1 MDQRLLKLIL
11 QNHILKVKVGLNEL
25 YNGQKLETIGGKQLR
40 VFVYRTAVCI
50 ENSCMVRGSKQ
61 GRNGAIHIFREIIK
75 PAEKSLHE
83 KLKQDKRFSIFLSLL
98 EAADLKE
105 LLTQPGDWTLFVPT
119 NDAFKGMTNEEKE
132 ILIRDKNALQNI
144 ILYHLTPGVFIGKG
158 FEPGVTNILK
168 TTQGSKIYLKG
179 VNDTLL
185 VNELKS
191 KESDIMTTNGVI
203 HVVDKLLYPADIPVG
218 NDQLLEILN
227 KLIKYIQ
234 IKFVRGSTFKEIP
247 ITVYRPMITKV
258 KIEGE
263 PELRLVK
270 EGETVTEV
278 IHGEPI
284 IKKYTK
290 IIDGVPVEITEKETR
305 EERIITGPEIKY
317 TRISTSGG
325 ETEETLKKLLQED
338 TPVRKIQAT
347 KRVQGSRR
355 RSREDRPQ

>member
-1 MDQRLLKLIL
+1 
-11 QNHILKVKVGLNEL
+11 
-25 YNGQKLETIGGKQLR
+25 
-40 VFVYRTAVCI
+40 
-50 ENSCMVRGSKQ
+50 
-61 GRNGAIHIFREIIK
+61 
-75 PAEKSLHE
+75 
-83 KLKQDKRFSIFLSLL
+83 
-98 EAADLKE
+98 
-105 LLTQPGDWTLFVPT
+105 
-119 NDAFKGMTNEEKE
+119 
-132 ILIRDKNALQNI
+132 
-144 ILYHLTPGVFIGKG
+144 
-158 FEPGVTNILK
+158 
-168 TTQGSKIYLKG
+168 
-179 VNDTLL
+179 
-185 VNELKS
+185 
-191 KESDIMTTNGVI
+191 
-203 HVVDKLLYPADIPVG
+203 
-218 NDQLLEILN
+218 
-227 KLIKYIQ
+227 
-234 IKFVRGSTFKEIP
+234 
-247 ITVYRPMITKV
+247 MITKV